1 MPMDFKK
8 MNIMLTDLK
17 VMRNDL
23 LPDSKESQR
32 DAELKEMDPF
42 TRTKTQLNDI
52 LRPLVKEIERLQ
64 ELRQNAPDGRDKN
77 TIQLYT
83 ENASKLKEAGDL
95 WTKLKD
101 IIQKDESKG
110 KTDPKIINDR
120 KKMMTILAKEIQD
133 LSNKNAHVRA
143 PVKDSETLKVLR
155 GRAEEKGR
163 RRREDRQRRDRK
175 KKKDDEEQEEAD
187 TAAGKKAP
195 KKKKGDEGPDVDIQE
210 DDFKPMETSPEDAK
224 FFQLV
229 DEAKQDQDAMLDE
242 IMRGM
247 VELKDIASTISIEI
261 KTTTELANQV
271 GEEMDKTIANFKS
284 SNQRLKE
291 ILDESGGLTRWCPML
306 ICVILLIALVGYMFN
321 MLKK

>member
-42 TRTKTQLNDI
+42 TRAKTQLHDI
-52 LRPLVKEIERLQ
+52 LRPLTKEVERLQ
-64 ELRQNAPDGRDKN
+64 ELRSNAPDGRDKA

-83 ENASKLKEAGDL
+83 ENANKLKEAGDI
-95 WTKLKD
+95 WKSLKE
-101 IIQKDESKG
+101 IIQKDEAKKKVDE
-110 KTDPKIINDR
+110 KTITDR
-120 KKMMTILAKEIQD
+120 KKMVTILGKEIQD
-133 LSNKNAHVRA
+133 LSGKNAHIKPA
-143 PVKDSETLKVLR
+143 KETETLKTLR

-163 RRREDRQRRDRK
+163 RRREDRNRGRAK
-175 KKKDDEEQEEAD
+175 KKKEEEEQDEAD
-187 TAAGKKAP
+187 AAAGI
-195 KKKKGDEGPDVDIQE
+195 KKKKKKADEGPAVDIQ
-210 DDFKPMETSPEDAK
+210 DDDMRAMAPASPEEDK
-224 FFQLV
+224 FFAMV
-229 DEAKQDQDAMLDE
+229 EEAKQEQDAMLDE
-242 IMRGM
+242 ILKGM
-247 VELKDIASTISIEI
+247 TELKDIAVTMNTEI
-261 KTTTELANQV
+261 KVTTELANQI
-271 GEEMDKTIANFKS
+271 GEKMDDTIATFKS
-284 SNQRLKE
+284 SNARLKE

>member
-17 VMRNDL
+17 AMRNDL

-32 DAELKEMDPF
+32 DAELKDMDPF
-42 TRTKTQLNDI
+42 TRTKTQLNDV
-52 LRPLVKEIERLQ
+52 LRPLAKEVDRLQ
-64 ELRQNAPDGRDKN
+64 ELRSNAPDGRDKN

-83 ENASKLKEAGDL
+83 ENSSKLKEAGEL
-95 WTKLKD
+95 WTKLKE
-101 IIQKDESKG
+101 IIQKDEAKKKIDE
-110 KTDPKIINDR
+110 KTISDR

-155 GRAEEKGR
+155 GRADEKGR

-175 KKKDDEEQEEAD
+175 KKKEEEELDEAD
-187 TAAGKKAP
+187 TAAGKKK

-210 DDFKPMETSPEDAK
+210 DDFKPMQASAEDEK
-224 FFQLV
+224 FFQQV
-229 DEAKQDQDAMLDE
+229 EEAKQEQDLMLDE
-242 IMRGM
+242 IMKGM
-247 VELKDIASTISIEI
+247 TELKDIATTMSIEI

-271 GEEMDKTIANFKS
+271 GEAMDNTIANFKT
-284 SNQRLKE
+284 SNQRLAE
-291 ILDESGGLTRWCPML
+291 ILEESGGLTRWCPML